1 MSKSS
6 VCQLAEV
13 FERRAVYAKAVVAQF
28 PDAMCDTT
36 PGEDKYE
43 SNQVKDHP
51 DRKAEYFAE
60 SFGPVGKAT
69 GIAVR
74 WYVEIKPRKLPPVRV
89 YDRTVSCIS
98 LDKVA
103 DMLNERKV
111 IRADEQL
118 RKSA

>member
-13 FERRAVYAKAVVAQF
+13 FERRAVYAKAVSSQF

-43 SNQVKDHP
+43 SNLVKDHP
-51 DRKAEYFAE
+51 SAKAEYFAE
-60 SFGPVGKAT
+60 SFGPTAKST

-74 WYVEIKPRKLPPVRV
+74 WYVEIKPRKFPPVRV
-89 YDRTVSCIS
+89 YDRAVSCIS

-111 IRADEQL
+111 VRADEQF
-118 RKSA
+118 RRSA